1 MRAAFA
7 CYAAVVK
14 TRFASRMAYRADF
27 FISLFMM
34 VVGDMVVPFVTLLIY
49 KSGASFPGWEL
60 HEVILIQAVFTLAKG
75 IAFPFFFG
83 IVSNMLYHVRE
94 GSYDLLLIKPRG
106 ALFMTMISGFDIDDF
121 GRLFSGGVLFGA
133 ALAVMPAPGVL
144 AWLQFAL
151 LFLLSLS
158 VLFAFSLFL
167 SGLLFKWVGSSRV
180 YDIFDSVSMF
190 GFYPGTIFSR
200 KFQNMLLYVVPIAMI
215 GFLPAS
221 ALLGRLN
228 GGAAALSSL
237 VCIVFLAAGLSFWHL
252 MLRKYTSAGG

>member
-1 MRAAFA
+1 MRSSLA
-7 CYAAVVK
+7 CYATVIK
-14 TRFASRMAYRADF
+14 TKFASRMAYRADF

-34 VVGDMVVPFVTLLIY
+34 LVGDLTLPLVTLLIY

-60 HEVILIQAVFTLAKG
+60 HEVILIQAVFTLSKG

-83 IVSNMLYHVRE
+83 IVGNTLYHVRE

-121 GRLFSGGVLFGA
+121 GRVISGGVLFGV
-133 ALAVMPAPGVL
+133 ALSSMPVPGWQ
-144 AWLQFAL
+144 AWIQFAL
-151 LFLLSLS
+151 LFALSLI
-158 VLFAFSLFL
+158 VMFAFSLFL

-180 YDIFDSVSMF
+180 YDIFDSVTMF

-200 KFQNMLLYVVPIAMI
+200 KFQHLFLYAVPIAMI

-221 ALLGRLN
+221 ALLGRLPD
-228 GGAAALSSL
+228 AAAAASL
-237 VCIVFLAAGLSFWHL
+237 VCVAFLAAGLWFWHY
-252 MLRKYTSAGG
+252 MLRNYTSAGG

>member
-1 MRAAFA
+1 MKSSLA
-7 CYAAVVK
+7 CYAAVIK
-14 TRFASRMAYRADF
+14 TKFAARMAYRADF

-34 VVGDMVVPFVTLLIY
+34 LIGDMMVPLITLLIY
-49 KSGASFPGWEL
+49 KSGASFPGWAL

-83 IVSNMLYHVRE
+83 MVWNTLDHVRE
-94 GSYDLLLIKPRG
+94 GTYDILLIKPRG

-121 GRLFSGGVLFGA
+121 GRLVSGGVLFSV
-133 ALAVMPAPGVL
+133 ALTYMQAPDGM

-151 LFLLSLS
+151 LFFLSLS

-180 YDIFDSVSMF
+180 YDIFDSITLF

-200 KFQNMLLYVVPIAMI
+200 SFQNMFLYMIPIAMI

-221 ALLGRLN
+221 ALLGRLTE
-228 GGAAALSSL
+228 GTAVTSL
-237 VCIVFLAAGLSFWHL
+237 VCIIFLAAGLSFWHY